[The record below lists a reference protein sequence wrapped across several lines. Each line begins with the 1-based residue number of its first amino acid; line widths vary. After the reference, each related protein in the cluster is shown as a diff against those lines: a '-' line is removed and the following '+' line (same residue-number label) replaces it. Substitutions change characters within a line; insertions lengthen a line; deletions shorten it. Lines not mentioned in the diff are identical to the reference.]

1 MKRLTKKGLK
11 KRMIFL
17 WNLSYKKARGAALL
31 VKLYY
36 KEIGMLHNNGFKRL
50 RSLATKVEDNLAP
63 EALEK

>member
-1 MKRLTKKGLK
+1 
-11 KRMIFL
+11 MIFL